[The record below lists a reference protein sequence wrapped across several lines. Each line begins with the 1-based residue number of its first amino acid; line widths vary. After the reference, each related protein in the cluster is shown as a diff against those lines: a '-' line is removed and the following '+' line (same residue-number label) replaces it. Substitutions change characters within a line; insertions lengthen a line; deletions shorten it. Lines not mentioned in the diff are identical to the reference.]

1 MELISTTSVGTGF
14 WLVVAIACLM
24 GAMSPGPSLVVVVN
38 HSLSRG
44 PIAGIFASIS
54 HGLGIGLY
62 ALITAFGIAEIIQR
76 NSQLYILVQLIGCI
90 FLIFMAIK
98 LIFKKKISSSDE
110 LSLPSVSTNLLA
122 ARDGFLIA
130 ILNPKILI
138 FFTALFSQFVG
149 TESSYIEKLYLV
161 LIAGGIDAFWY
172 ILVAITISRAVTFSR
187 ATNIS
192 TWLDKLFGL
201 FLISIAILFIVQLV
215 SNLSL
220 TLMN

>member
-24 GAMSPGPSLVVVVN
+24 GAMSPGPSLAVVVN

-90 FLIFMAIK
+90 FLIFMSIK
-98 LIFKKKISSSDE
+98 LIFKKKI
-110 LSLPSVSTNLLA
+110 
-122 ARDGFLIA
+122 
-130 ILNPKILI
+130 
-138 FFTALFSQFVG
+138 
-149 TESSYIEKLYLV
+149 
-161 LIAGGIDAFWY
+161 
-172 ILVAITISRAVTFSR
+172 
-187 ATNIS
+187 
-192 TWLDKLFGL
+192 
-201 FLISIAILFIVQLV
+201 
-215 SNLSL
+215 
-220 TLMN
+220 